1 MKLRQS
7 CKQQKLKAAITCP
20 CSLMHRNRGNKKV
33 IRWSSELLMTQ
44 KHCWVT
50 SKGTWK
56 DMLHTRVPPYTTE
69 CDCSCMPWVRNRF
82 MHRHSEV
89 PWGCTK
95 DTPGALRYNERHME
109 ALWTDQKASEGYRFA
124 QQISGIKKPSQ
135 TSEEKK
141 NISRCP
147 YCTPG
152 GSRLFMRRIQR
163 HSMGCCAGPSAGV
176 YRQLQMAYSKSNDKN
191 LV

>member
-1 MKLRQS
+1 MNSWWLKNNAGLH
-7 CKQQKLKAAITCP
+7 QKALGKACCTPECP
-20 CSLMHRNRGNKKV
+20 HIPLSVTAAVCL
-33 IRWSSELLMTQ
+33 ELGTGLCIGTQ
-44 KHCWVT
+44 RYLGGALQGLWGTV
-50 SKGTWK
+50 KGTWRPCGQIRRHLK
-56 DMLHTRVPPYTTE
+56 VLDLHSRSIELKSIP
-69 CDCSCMPWVRNRF
+69 
-82 MHRHSEV
+82 
-89 PWGCTK
+89 
-95 DTPGALRYNERHME
+95 
-109 ALWTDQKASEGYRFA
+109 
-124 QQISGIKKPSQ
+124 Q